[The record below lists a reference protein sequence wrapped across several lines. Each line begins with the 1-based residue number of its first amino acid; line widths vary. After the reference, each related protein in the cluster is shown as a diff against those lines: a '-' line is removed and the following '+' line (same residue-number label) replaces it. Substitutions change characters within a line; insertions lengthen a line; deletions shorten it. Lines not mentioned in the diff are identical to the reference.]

1 MATPASTDS
10 LTFDYIIVGA
20 GSAGC
25 ALASRLTEDP
35 DVTVALLEAGPHDH
49 HFSVWVPAGCA
60 ASLPFKNQRNYA
72 YETVPQPGLGGRQGY
87 QPRGRGLGGSSS
99 LNAMIYIRGTHH
111 DYDHWASLGCT
122 GWNWDNV
129 LPYFKRAECN
139 ERLAG
144 RDDDPLHGG
153 TGPLHVSDLRTGNLR
168 VGATGPYYILPS
180 VAAFRSRHP
189 TVEITI
195 ELGNSQQM
203 LEALSEVRLDLAVSS
218 HAVDDDRLSR
228 VTLAEDR
235 MVLVVP
241 LDHPLARCPHAAL
254 ADVAGCHLLTR
265 EHGSMTRRVTEDA
278 LRAAGCERIFE
289 ETASGAKADRP
300 VLKEGIAYARPGD
313 VLVVWRLDRLG
324 RCAYRQSEYGNCGN
338 FSK

>member
-153 TGPLHVSDLRTGNLR
+153 TGPLHVSDLRTGNPFIGR
-168 VGATGPYYILPS
+168 FVD
-180 VAAFRSRHP
+180 AA
-189 TVEITI
+189 
-195 ELGNSQQM
+195 
-203 LEALSEVRLDLAVSS
+203 A
-218 HAVDDDRLSR
+218 
-228 VTLAEDR
+228 
-235 MVLVVP
+235 
-241 LDHPLARCPHAAL
+241 
-254 ADVAGCHLLTR
+254 
-265 EHGSMTRRVTEDA
+265 
-278 LRAAGCERIFE
+278 AAGYPRNQDFNGPEQER
-289 ETASGAKADRP
+289 R
-300 VLKEGIAYARPGD
+300 ARLPAWRRQIRHHLQPGPP
-313 VLVVWRLDRLG
+313 
-324 RCAYRQSEYGNCGN
+324 
-338 FSK
+338 